1 MGRKKKTQDWTSL
14 TQEDVVDRCAQKKF
28 NDRQQRAKSSMDMRT
43 KNHDIFSK
51 ISHMQNIYPLSGNEW
66 SEGSTQAIK
75 RKIRAQT
82 IQRVP
87 DGEIVT
93 QFDKN
98 SIEQIEIEF
107 IFKHKILTSE
117 YDGKDML
124 KNIWRAFN
132 YSYDYGFACVR
143 SGFEKDLD
151 GRITALK
158 TNMSE
163 VNRLKTDI
171 LNLIND
177 EILALDTSDIGIPL
191 GSLFLP
197 ELFSGKGP
205 AIPVRIL
212 SIRNSD
218 ATFSSKFSQAGIN
231 QTLHQLTMIVSA
243 DVAVLVLGQ
252 TSSFTVNSEVVVA
265 ETVIVGDV
273 PSTFLQ
279 TGGNYESKR

>member
-1 MGRKKKTQDWTSL
+1 MRRRIRRILHLLLAVFVAVSLGFLMLRSRYRDVIRDLAETQVKNTTSDL
-14 TQEDVVDRCAQKKF
+14 TNDAIAKQIDEGIIQYDR
-28 NDRQQRAKSSMDMRT
+28 SV
-43 KNHDIFSK
+43 
-51 ISHMQNIYPLSGNEW
+51 Y
-66 SEGSTQAIK
+66 
-75 RKIRAQT
+75 
-82 IQRVP
+82 
-87 DGEIVT
+87 
-93 QFDKN
+93 
-98 SIEQIEIEF
+98 
-107 IFKHKILTSE
+107 
-117 YDGKDML
+117 
-124 KNIWRAFN
+124 
-132 YSYDYGFACVR
+132 
-143 SGFEKDLD
+143 FEKDLD

-205 AIPVRIL
+205 SIPVRIL

-218 ATFSSKFSQAGIN
+218 ASFASSFSQAGIN
-231 QTLHQLTMIVSA
+231 QTLHQLTMIVSV

-279 TGGNYESKR
+279 TGGNYESQR

>member
-1 MGRKKKTQDWTSL
+1 MGRKIRRLLHLLLVILVAVCLGFLMLRSRYRDVIRDLAETQVKNTTSDL
-14 TQEDVVDRCAQKKF
+14 TNDAIAKQIAEGIIQYDR
-28 NDRQQRAKSSMDMRT
+28 
-43 KNHDIFSK
+43 
-51 ISHMQNIYPLSGNEW
+51 
-66 SEGSTQAIK
+66 
-75 RKIRAQT
+75 
-82 IQRVP
+82 
-87 DGEIVT
+87 IV
-93 QFDKN
+93 
-98 SIEQIEIEF
+98 
-107 IFKHKILTSE
+107 
-117 YDGKDML
+117 Y
-124 KNIWRAFN
+124 
-132 YSYDYGFACVR
+132 
-143 SGFEKDLD
+143 FEKDLD

-218 ATFSSKFSQAGIN
+218 ATFASKFSQAGIN
-231 QTLHQLTMIVSA
+231 QTLHQLTMVVSV

-252 TSSFTVNSEVVVA
+252 TSSFTMNSEVVVA
-265 ETVIVGDV
+265 ETVIVGEV

>member
-1 MGRKKKTQDWTSL
+1 MRGRIRRLLQLLLVLLAAVFLACLMLRSRYRDVIRDLAETQVKNTTSDL
-14 TQEDVVDRCAQKKF
+14 TNDAIAKQIADGVIQYDR
-28 NDRQQRAKSSMDMRT
+28 
-43 KNHDIFSK
+43 
-51 ISHMQNIYPLSGNEW
+51 
-66 SEGSTQAIK
+66 
-75 RKIRAQT
+75 
-82 IQRVP
+82 
-87 DGEIVT
+87 IV
-93 QFDKN
+93 
-98 SIEQIEIEF
+98 
-107 IFKHKILTSE
+107 
-117 YDGKDML
+117 Y
-124 KNIWRAFN
+124 
-132 YSYDYGFACVR
+132 
-143 SGFEKDLD
+143 FEKDLD

-231 QTLHQLTMIVSA
+231 QTLHQLTMIVSV

-265 ETVIVGDV
+265 ETVIVGEV